1 LFRLPARPPRPP
13 RIVLRAA
20 VACAL
25 ATSLGALGASPE
37 LRRSL
42 AAAGRAFADPSLVE
56 ELPVATTRAQ
66 PATPR
71 LQLWPEEDD
80 EALDLA
86 IAAEFTGAREADLG
100 GLGAVVLELA
110 PRRLRV
116 PVTRRTVRYVRFF
129 TEDRGGRAAMLDRL
143 RRFARYRPVLEEE
156 LRSAGVL
163 DELSAVAAIESG
175 FDPHAQSGKGA
186 AGIWQ
191 FMPATAEAYGLVIG
205 PGIDERRSLRRA
217 TRAAAAHLRDLY
229 DHYGRWDLALA
240 AYNAGM
246 GRIDRAIEKHLEYR
260 DPELAGTPPTF
271 DELVRARL
279 LPQETADYV
288 PQITAF
294 AIVAANRRLFDLE
307 VEDEQAPLATAEL
320 PVPGGTRLRTV
331 ARAAETSV
339 AELRELNPELL
350 DDRVPAEHA
359 ERAVL
364 VPADGLEHAL
374 VTFAHFAKKE
384 ENGELEEED
393 EERALAAAPASRPS
407 PLAAALRLPADDRRR
422 SFLPIGRQT
431 PGGFTD
437 ATGPRPEWLG
447 PSRVGT
453 LDAVIADALGGAPA
467 AAAGPR
473 LTAALQLL
481 PTGGIGVRWAKRSA
495 VDTRDPLSGIDLERA
510 GVAGRRSVD
519 DAAHGAGQGRLEDV
533 ARRLL
538 TTGHQDDDAAPPTE
552 LALRLLPPPPPR
564 EPVRFTVANVSVELW
579 REDERPKARFA
590 LRAVDREP
598 LAEDASVAGFR
609 GEVAHV
615 VEAQGDQLDVVAS
628 LLRGRL
634 RVLRAERGRQV
645 LAALRREANT
655 ERRNLIERAPYGP
668 AWTTLADRLFPAGHP
683 LEGTLVAARHDADEV
698 LDAIVLDALR
708 PRREG
713 TTLQLRVEGRL
724 ERAQVQAVV
733 ERATRGLDAP
743 WTDDAPIAVHP
754 REEVVDLALPVPDPR
769 LFVGWIAPPEGSA
782 DEAAT
787 RVALE
792 ILTGKKGRLRKEL
805 VERRE
810 IATLAAG
817 RFEAGA
823 RAGVV
828 TVELQPNGP
837 AALPELDRALRE
849 ELDRLGDEGPDP
861 REVTYAAALLRSR
874 IDAERRSATGAVH
887 AGSSWE
893 QTSARVRQL
902 VDPQRAPR
910 ALAALGRVRAP
921 DVRDAVR
928 RVLGQR
934 HRVVVV
940 VRPTSP
946 AAGHARGRE

>member
-1 LFRLPARPPRPP
+1 MEGPAPAQSSR
-13 RIVLRAA
+13 
-20 VACAL
+20 
-25 ATSLGALGASPE
+25 E
-37 LRRSL
+37 
-42 AAAGRAFADPSLVE
+42 
-56 ELPVATTRAQ
+56 VATA
-66 PATPR
+66 PR
-71 LQLWPEEDD
+71 LQLWPEVDD

-86 IAAEFTGAREADLG
+86 VAAEFSGAREGDLG

-143 RRFARYRPVLEEE
+143 QRFSRYRPVLEEE

-163 DELSAVAAIESG
+163 DELCAVAAIESG
-175 FDPHAQSGKGA
+175 FDPHATSGKGA

-191 FMPATAEAYGLVIG
+191 FMPTTAEAYGLLIG
-205 PGIDERRSLRRA
+205 PGIDERRSLRRS
-217 TRAAAAHLRDLY
+217 TRAAANHLRDLY

-260 DPELAGTPPTF
+260 DPELAGTTPTF

-294 AIVAANRRLFDLE
+294 AIVAANRKLFDLE
-307 VEDEQAPLATAEL
+307 PTDEHEPLATAEM
-320 PVPGGTRLRTV
+320 PVPGGTRLRTI

-350 DDRVPAEHA
+350 DDRVPADQA

-364 VPADGLEHAL
+364 VPADGIEHAL
-374 VTFAHFAKKE
+374 VTFAHFAKKDE
-384 ENGELEEED
+384 AGELED
-393 EERALAAAPASRPS
+393 DAERAVASAASRPS
-407 PLAAALRLPADDRRR
+407 PLATSLRLPADARRR

-431 PGGFTD
+431 PGGFAD
-437 ATGPRPEWLG
+437 ATGPRPAELG
-447 PSRVGT
+447 PSRVGV

-481 PTGGIGVRWAKRSA
+481 PAAGIGVRWANRSA
-495 VDTRDPLSGIDLERA
+495 ASARDPLSGVDLERA
-510 GVAGRRSVD
+510 GLAGRRSVD
-519 DAAHGAGQGRLEDV
+519 DAMHGAGNGRLEEV
-533 ARRLL
+533 TRRLL
-538 TTGHQDDDAAPPTE
+538 APGVEDDASPPTE
-552 LALRLLPPPPPR
+552 LALRLLPPAPPR
-564 EPVRFTVANVSVELW
+564 EPERFTVANVAVELW
-579 REDERPKARFA
+579 REDERPRARFA
-590 LRAVDREP
+590 LRAIDREP
-598 LAEDASVAGFR
+598 KATGFS

-645 LAALRREANT
+645 LAALRRESGA
-655 ERRNLIERAPYGP
+655 ERRLILERAPYGR
-668 AWTTLADRLFPAGHP
+668 AWTTLADRLFPVAHP
-683 LEGTLVAARHDADEV
+683 LEGTLIAARHDADEV

-708 PRREG
+708 PRRDG
-713 TTLQLRVEGRL
+713 TALQLRVEGKID
-724 ERAQVQAVV
+724 RAQVKVML
-733 ERATRGLDAP
+733 ERATRGLDAA
-743 WTDDAPIAVHP
+743 WTDDAPVAAHP
-754 REEVVDLALPVPDPR
+754 REEVVELSLPVPDPR
-769 LFVGWIAPPEGSA
+769 LFVGWIAPAEGSA

-792 ILTGKKGRLRKEL
+792 VLTGRKGRLREEL
-805 VERRE
+805 VTRRE
-810 IATLAAG
+810 LATHAVG
-817 RFEAGA
+817 RFEPGP

-828 TVELQPNGP
+828 TIELQPNGP
-837 AALPELDRALRE
+837 KALPELDRALRE
-849 ELDRLGDEGPDP
+849 ALARLGDEGPDP
-861 REVTYAAALLRSR
+861 REVAFAAGLLRSR
-874 IDAERRSATGAVH
+874 IDAERRAASSGAL

-893 QTSARVRQL
+893 QTSARVQQV
-902 VDPQRAPR
+902 VDPERGPR
-910 ALAALGRVRAP
+910 AMAALSRVRAP

-928 RVLGQR
+928 RVLSAR

-940 VRPTSP
+940 VHP
-946 AAGHARGRE
+946 AGAPAHARGRE